1 MEFRKNV
8 IHGYTLNMFPNIPF
22 KFEKKNQIGQNI
34 LDWYTCTAYEKKY
47 CQLFFQTMDQL
58 KKFGCMIKGMFKYK
72 NIIYVFVMNL
82 KSKNM
87 FVTKIL
93 YKISIEEDVQGHYP
107 EFRIWNIRSLM
118 LRLFI

>member
-1 MEFRKNV
+1 
-8 IHGYTLNMFPNIPF
+8 
-22 KFEKKNQIGQNI
+22 
-34 LDWYTCTAYEKKY
+34 
-47 CQLFFQTMDQL
+47 MDQL

-93 YKISIEEDVQGHYP
+93 YKISIEVDLQGHYP